1 MAHLAADPRY
11 ASADQRSKHREEL
24 LTIIKAIL
32 KTRPAAEWLEELLAQ
47 RVPCAPINTVDQT
60 LNDPVVLERHMVVQ
74 TEHPAYGRARSPGNP
89 MKVEGIRDGQASA
102 APVQGEH
109 TVAVLRELLG
119 ASDQHIDELKKAG
132 VI

>member
-1 MAHLAADPRY
+1 
-11 ASADQRSKHREEL
+11 
-24 LTIIKAIL
+24 
-32 KTRPAAEWLEELLAQ
+32 
-47 RVPCAPINTVDQT
+47 
-60 LNDPVVLERHMVVQ
+60 MVVQ

-119 ASDQHIDELKKAG
+119 ASEQHIDELKKAG

>member
-1 MAHLAADPRY
+1 
-11 ASADQRSKHREEL
+11 
-24 LTIIKAIL
+24 
-32 KTRPAAEWLEELLAQ
+32 
-47 RVPCAPINTVDQT
+47 
-60 LNDPVVLERHMVVQ
+60 
-74 TEHPAYGRARSPGNP
+74 